1 MGYLTTEGFQARREC
16 VVFQIEK
23 SQKAKL
29 VLIKQVDT
37 DEDVVKHSSL
47 TRTVYNFAGECFSDI
62 GCIDNACFEH
72 NHTLIKFNLPMYPNN
87 V

>member
-1 MGYLTTEGFQARREC
+1 MYWTYATLGYLTTEGFQARREC

-37 DEDVVKHSSL
+37 KTWLSTVLLPVPCIISL
-47 TRTVYNFAGECFSDI
+47 E
-62 GCIDNACFEH
+62 
-72 NHTLIKFNLPMYPNN
+72 N
-87 V
+87 VSQILGALTMLVLNTTTH